1 MLTGTLESAKAF
13 ILEPLKKKKKY
24 HIIYEG
30 CSNSGTVQIQN
41 EIDEEAVRL
50 L

>member
-13 ILEPLKKKKKY
+13 ILEPLKISTTLYMKDVL
-24 HIIYEG
+24 
-30 CSNSGTVQIQN
+30 NSGTVQIQN

-50 L
+50 P